1 MPELDKGLSEVVNKH
16 IKAVGPSGI
25 REFDQKISSI
35 PGIVKLTLGEPDFNV
50 PEHVKQAAIKSIEDN
65 KSHYSAQKG
74 IIELRR
80 AISRYLSNRT
90 GIDYDPETEIVVTV
104 GATEAIFSALT
115 SMLNPGDKVI
125 VPTPAFAL
133 YFPIIQVA
141 GAELITIDTS
151 DDGFVLTPEKLQ
163 KALDENGDRV
173 KAIVLN
179 YPSNPTGVEYSQE
192 QLQALADIIS
202 KHHMFVLADEIYNE
216 LTYGVKHYSI
226 AKLLP
231 GQTIVVN
238 GLSKSHAMTGYRIG
252 YFAAPKDFVTNAA
265 KMHGFAVTCPS
276 NPAQYAALEALTNGL
291 EDAVPMREQYNKRR
305 DYIAKRLEEMGMEI
319 ALPQGAFYIFAK
331 IPDTIN
337 ETPVEFATDLAE
349 KAKVGVVPG
358 SAFGPGGER
367 YIRMSYAASDED
379 IKLAM
384 DRMSAYLLDRVK

>member
-231 GQTIVVN
+231 SQTIVVN

>member
-367 YIRMSYAASDED
+367 YIRISYAASDED

>member
-1 MPELDKGLSEVVNKH
+1 
-16 IKAVGPSGI
+16 
-25 REFDQKISSI
+25 
-35 PGIVKLTLGEPDFNV
+35 
-50 PEHVKQAAIKSIEDN
+50 
-65 KSHYSAQKG
+65 
-74 IIELRR
+74 
-80 AISRYLSNRT
+80 
-90 GIDYDPETEIVVTV
+90 
-104 GATEAIFSALT
+104 
-115 SMLNPGDKVI
+115 
-125 VPTPAFAL
+125 
-133 YFPIIQVA
+133 
-141 GAELITIDTS
+141 
-151 DDGFVLTPEKLQ
+151 
-163 KALDENGDRV
+163 
-173 KAIVLN
+173 
-179 YPSNPTGVEYSQE
+179 
-192 QLQALADIIS
+192 
-202 KHHMFVLADEIYNE
+202 

>member
-65 KSHYSAQKG
+65 KSHYSVQKG

-90 GIDYDPETEIVVTV
+90 GVDYDPETEIVVTV

-384 DRMSAYLLDRVK
+384 DRMSAYLLDKVK

>member
-226 AKLLP
+226 EKLLP
-231 GQTIVVN
+231 SQTIVVN